1 LVLEV
6 KELVKVKTSIYI
18 ERTLW
23 ELFKRHAA
31 RRGIEI
37 SKLLEELIRDEIVE
51 HSLDDILLELA
62 GSKDYE
68 LDFEPIE
75 PKEGT
80 VSELVRAMRDER
92 ADSVSG

>member
-1 LVLEV
+1 M
-6 KELVKVKTSIYI
+6 VKVKTSIYI

-31 RRGIEI
+31 RRGIEV
-37 SKLLEELIRDEIVE
+37 SKLLEELIKDEIVE
-51 HSLDDILLELA
+51 YSLDDVLLELA

-68 LDFEPIE
+68 LDFKPIK

-80 VSELVRAMRDER
+80 VSELVRVMRNER
-92 ADSVSG
+92 ADSLSG